1 MELYLDKVES
11 GDLFHTSKKSSSILS
26 SFLVGI
32 IVSCYFFPFELYALP
47 EGLNTKIMLAAV
59 GIALLGFDVIQRR
72 SLVLKS
78 TLLPLM
84 LLALLFSMWGYIAM
98 DINHSHDDAYASYW
112 ISFSTW
118 LLGAYTV
125 ISLIRYMHGYVHF
138 NLLIDYLVAVCVA
151 QCMIALLID
160 YIPAVK
166 NVVDTYISQKTI
178 IEVEF
183 LEKVNRL
190 YGIGAAVDVAGTRF
204 SIVLIA
210 LAAVLIK
217 AKDRPNSAT
226 YVMLYW
232 AAFVF
237 IAIVGNMISRTT
249 TIGMVMGL
257 VYILGNAHILYNEM
271 PIENLR
277 LWRTIILVTGLLAGI
292 AMYYY
297 HTDAVIREQL
307 RFGFEGFFNWLEKG
321 EWTTT
326 STERLNEVMWIWPDA
341 DDYKTWIIGKAL
353 FSNWHD
359 VGTDIG
365 YCRFVFY
372 SGLLGL
378 FTFSFFF
385 VYNAWVGI
393 QQFPTYRMFFFMLL
407 ALSFIIWFK
416 VSTDLFLIY
425 ALFLCMDKEGQRK

>member
-1 MELYLDKVES
+1 MELYLDKIES
-11 GDLFHTSKKSSSILS
+11 EDLFLAKRKSSSIIS
-26 SFLVGI
+26 NIFVGI

-47 EGLNTKIMLAAV
+47 EGLNTKIMLAVV
-59 GIALLGFDVIQRR
+59 GVGLLGFDTIQRR
-72 SLVLKS
+72 SLRVARSLI
-78 TLLPLM
+78 PILM
-84 LLALLFSMWGYIAM
+84 LVLVFSMWGYIAM
-98 DINHSHDDAYASYW
+98 DINHSCDDAYASYW
-112 ISFSTW
+112 VSFSTW
-118 LLGAYTV
+118 ILGAYTV
-125 ISLIRYMHGYVHF
+125 IALVRHIHGYVNF
-138 NLLIDYLVAVCVA
+138 NLLIDYLIAISVA
-151 QCMIALLID
+151 QCVIALLID

-166 NVVDTYISQKTI
+166 TVVDTYISQKTI

-210 LAAVLIK
+210 LAAVLMK
-217 AKDRPNSAT
+217 AKDRPNSAIH
-226 YVMLYW
+226 VMLYW
-232 AAFVF
+232 AAFVI

-257 VYILGNAHILYNEM
+257 VYILVNAHILYNEM
-271 PIENLR
+271 PVENLK

-297 HTDAVIREQL
+297 HTDAMIKEQL
-307 RFGFEGFFNWLEKG
+307 RFGFEGFFNWLENG
-321 EWTTT
+321 EWTTA
-326 STERLNEVMWIWPDA
+326 STERLNEVMWIWPA
-341 DDYKTWIIGKAL
+341 ANDYKTWIIGKAL
-353 FSNWHD
+353 FSDWHA

-378 FTFSFFF
+378 ITFSIFF
-385 VYNAWVGI
+385 VYNAWLGA
-393 QQFPTYRMFFFMLL
+393 QQFPAYRVFFLMLL
-407 ALSFIIWFK
+407 ALGFIIWLK

-425 ALFLCMDKEGQRK
+425 ALFLCMDKEEAI